1 MIKAIWRWS
10 RSRPRSAVSA
20 PASQGADAARGIL
33 AEAEKAF
40 AALSDEQLAGRI
52 YVSFYLGL
60 AELRL
65 ERAEEALRHANRGLE
80 VGRLTGQGVTVT
92 TWLGVTSHAALL
104 KGQVADAARLGH
116 AAIDTERLLANDW
129 RTIWALEADAL
140 AAFWAGDSDRALASA
155 REMATRAE
163 RTHPFLSAP
172 ATVQLAGAE
181 YAADDAASA
190 HARLTALDAEPARRA
205 LDRNAAHGW
214 ELLIRSQLALG
225 RTDDAKKTVARALS
239 RAHAAGLPQQIATV
253 RCAQAAVLLASGG
266 PDRASKPLEE
276 AVRLADEA
284 GNPLLSARGRALA
297 AIALIARGDEPRGI
311 GELTH
316 AERTLFACGARRE
329 ADAAAREL
337 RRLGQNIPRRTRPTT
352 RRSGLAALSRR
363 ENEIAAEV
371 ASGKTNREVAA
382 ALFLSEKTVGNHLT
396 RIFEKLDVHSRAAL
410 ATLVGR
416 EAVAPA
422 DRPRLTAASRRALAA
437 SLAPKVEF
445 TQVSLSR
452 GTAHGRSVPL
462 DVRPNTQH
470 SAAFTRRSTARDRRA
485 GRSLG
490 CPSHEPRAGTAATP
504 SR

>member
-1 MIKAIWRWS
+1 SKIAYVKRRS
-10 RSRPRSAVSA
+10 GRPFDSRPVLERALESLAGSDSKPSADLRLELALHSLWH
-20 PASQGADAARGIL
+20 DEYAALTDL
-33 AEAEKAF
+33 AEPLLRLARDQNDLAMVALCAALCSLGFAEPHGAGARDRLAQAEEAF

-65 ERAEEALRHANRGLE
+65 ERAAEALRHADRGLE

-92 TWLGVTSHAALL
+92 SWRAITSRATLL
-104 KGQVADAARLGH
+104 KGQVVDATRLGRD
-116 AAIDTERLLANDW
+116 AIDTERLIANDW

-140 AAFWAGDSDRALASA
+140 AAFWAGDSDRALVSA

-163 RTHPFLSAP
+163 RTHRFLWGP

-190 HARLTALDAEPARRA
+190 YARLTALDTEPARRA

-225 RTDDAKKTVARALS
+225 GAQAAKKTVARALS
-239 RAHAAGLPQQIATV
+239 RAQAAGLPQQIATV
-253 RCAQAAVLLASGG
+253 RCAQAAVLLASGR
-266 PDRASKPLEE
+266 PDRASEVLEE
-276 AVRLADEA
+276 AVALADAA
-284 GNPLLSARGRALA
+284 GNPLLSARARALA
-297 AIALIARGDEPRGI
+297 AIALIARGDEARGV

-316 AERTLFACGARRE
+316 AEQTLFACGARRE

-337 RRLGQNIPRRTRPTT
+337 RRLGQNVPRRTRPAA

-363 ENEIAAEV
+363 ENEVAAEV

-416 EAVAPA
+416 EAAARVA
-422 DRPRLTAASRRALAA
+422 
-437 SLAPKVEF
+437 
-445 TQVSLSR
+445 
-452 GTAHGRSVPL
+452 G
-462 DVRPNTQH
+462 
-470 SAAFTRRSTARDRRA
+470 STE
-485 GRSLG
+485 G
-490 CPSHEPRAGTAATP
+490 P
-504 SR
+504 